1 MVQRRDGR
9 DNCSL
14 CGEEIPIPRRRSFRT
29 IIIGVSG
36 KPNVRVV
43 TVEGA
48 EVHRCEIRNR

>member
-14 CGEEIPIPRRRSFRT
+14 CGEEIPMPRRRRFRT
-29 IIIGVSG
+29 VIIGVSG